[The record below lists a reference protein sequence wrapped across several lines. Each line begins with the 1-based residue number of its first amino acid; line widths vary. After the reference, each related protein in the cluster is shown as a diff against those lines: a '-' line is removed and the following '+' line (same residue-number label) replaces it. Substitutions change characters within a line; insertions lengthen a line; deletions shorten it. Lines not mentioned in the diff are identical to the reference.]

1 MCKFLGSFPA
11 EPQHTDD
18 DRLVAR
24 RNVQT
29 EPMPFSYFPPQRVGV
44 TSDCGSS
51 ETADSA
57 RLALCCDHPMIAS
70 WTGGFQSPRNLAVV
84 RNDSSDVG
92 GNF

>member
-18 DRLVAR
+18 DRSVAR

-44 TSDCGSS
+44 TSDGGSS

-57 RLALCCDHPMIAS
+57 RLALCCDHQMIAS
-70 WTGGFQSPRNLAVV
+70 WTGGFQPPRNLAVV
-84 RNDSSDVG
+84 RNDSSDVS